1 MIKKIKI
8 KLGLFFCEKMGWHK
22 SPIMQGF
29 DGASMTG
36 ICPRCQA
43 YILQD
48 SQGNWFALSQQQEE
62 HDKKIKEKK

>member
-1 MIKKIKI
+1 
-8 KLGLFFCEKMGWHK
+8 MGWHK